1 MSRLLRNPAPFRA
14 VCHGVILAL
23 LLMSSSG
30 CINAMALMGKAIIGD
45 PKAKSKFGGT
55 TGVDLEKEKGGIIL
69 HCTAPLSV
77 VEVAETLP
85 SDVEGELIRRMK
97 LKKMPIVD
105 QNRVV
110 EALDSHGGRYDTQV
124 LMTEIPD
131 ARYLFEIRIER
142 YMLREPH
149 TPTMYHGRCTGT
161 IVGYEIEGK
170 VGDKSESGPRRM
182 AQVFEQEFDVDY
194 PDGHPIP
201 TDHMSE
207 STFRKKF
214 VKELTQRLGNMFYDV
229 TSKELF

>member
-1 MSRLLRNPAPFRA
+1 MSRLDPRPAPSRA
-14 VCHGVILAL
+14 TWGGVVAVL
-23 LLMSSSG
+23 LICSSG
-30 CINAMALMGKAIIGD
+30 CVNAMALIGKMVIGD
-45 PKAKSKFGGT
+45 PKATSTFETT
-55 TGVDLEKEKGGIIL
+55 TGVKLADVENGIIV
-69 HCTAPLSV
+69 HCTAPLTV
-77 VEVAETLP
+77 VQIAETLP

-97 LKKMPIVD
+97 QKKMAIID

-124 LMTEIPD
+124 LMNEIKD

-142 YMLREPH
+142 YSIREPH
-149 TPTMYHGRCTGT
+149 TPTMYHGRCSGM
-161 IVGYEIEGK
+161 IVGYEFEGGE
-170 VGDKSESGPRRM
+170 GDQPGSSPRRM

-201 TDHMSE
+201 REQMSE

-214 VKELTQRLGNMFYDV
+214 VNVLTQRLGIMFYDV